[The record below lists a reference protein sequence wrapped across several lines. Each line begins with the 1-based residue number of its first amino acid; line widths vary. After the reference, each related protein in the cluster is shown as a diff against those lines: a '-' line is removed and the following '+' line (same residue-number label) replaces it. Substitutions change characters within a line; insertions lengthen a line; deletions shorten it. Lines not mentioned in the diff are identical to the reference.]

1 MLAGEPEP
9 FKMQHNKRWIS
20 MRCSSLISTGLFCI
34 QQIHQLV
41 SSNLFFNMSFNSENC
56 NELSAQRQITLRSMF
71 SIWKN
76 KDYQFNQHQSK
87 SDNIKRTDNVKRIL
101 CAIAMATCL
110 SFMNRLWKKC
120 NVQNFITIKEINA

>member
-1 MLAGEPEP
+1 M
-9 FKMQHNKRWIS
+9 I
-20 MRCSSLISTGLFCI
+20 
-34 QQIHQLV
+34 
-41 SSNLFFNMSFNSENC
+41 
-56 NELSAQRQITLRSMF
+56 

-76 KDYQFNQHQSK
+76 KDYQLNQHQSK
-87 SDNIKRTDNVKRIL
+87 SDNVKRIL